1 MDQTFRQSLRA
12 ITNELRDS
20 GFGDDGTDHV
30 TSHPAVQTVSTD
42 RVIFQRRMAFEGTPA
57 DWSTPITFEL
67 VGSPGENAGNGID
80 DDNDGTVD
88 ERRLARTQDGAT
100 TILADGFDVMNITRQ
115 LGENWL
121 QVTLGSSRSLR
132 AWHGARGPTDDGH
145 DRPAKQTL
153 KPDGALRLTGASERK
168 LTFRN
173 SFFYVVTRNRGGES
187 P

>member
-30 TSHPAVQTVSTD
+30 TSHPAIQTVSTD
-42 RVIFQRRMAFEGTPA
+42 RVIFQRRIAFEGTPA

-67 VGSPGENAGNGID
+67 VGSPGENAGNGVD

-115 LGENWL
+115 LGENRL

-132 AWHGARGPTDDGH
+132 HGTAPVVR
-145 DRPAKQTL
+145 QTTATIGL
-153 KPDGALRLTGASERK
+153 RNKP
-168 LTFRN
+168 
-173 SFFYVVTRNRGGES
+173 
-187 P
+187 